1 MTVCVAAEKRSLNPS
16 LDSDSVSQI
25 MSNPEEENA
34 IGARKPGVQSM
45 LSWGR

>member
-25 MSNPEEENA
+25 MSNPEEENV